1 MRDTHF
7 KFQVGEI
14 VTHMGFLYPRQAP
27 IVQRFKIVGQTLV
40 AGPVSTE
47 RYYHICSVN
56 NETQQ
61 TGVHGSTLRVE
72 EANLA
77 QLPEDE
83 AERCEA

>member
-7 KFQVGEI
+7 KFQVGKI

-47 RYYHICSVN
+47 RYYHICSVDN
-56 NETQQ
+56 GTQQ
-61 TGVHGSTLRVE
+61 TAARSSTLRVE

-77 QLPEDE
+77 RLPEDRV
-83 AERCEA
+83 ERCEA